1 MIGCFHKSREI
12 IRESVFEQNK
22 KKHRDQNLTTG

>member
-22 KKHRDQNLTTG
+22 KQDTWIKI

>member
-12 IRESVFEQNK
+12 MRESVFEQNK
-22 KKHRDQNLTTG
+22 KKKHRDQIKI

>member
-22 KKHRDQNLTTG
+22 KRDTRIKI

>member
-12 IRESVFEQNK
+12 MRESVFEQNK
-22 KKHRDQNLTTG
+22 KKNTGIKI

>member
-1 MIGCFHKSREI
+1 MIGCFNKSREI

-22 KKHRDQNLTTG
+22 KRDTGIKI